1 MGTRGPA
8 PKRDAERAGHRSADY
23 AADHVELDEA
33 VEVPPA
39 KTSWHDTAIAWY
51 QSLAKSGQSH
61 FYEPS
66 DWAKAW
72 LLADA
77 LSEYCTDVAVGEA
90 FDDNGRPIT
99 GRFANAATLKV
110 ILSEMASLGVTESDR
125 RRMRIEVE
133 RKREKTE
140 DEMAE
145 VVRAQFQAL
154 DGGAEAG

>member
-8 PKRDAERAGHRSADY
+8 PKRDAERAGHRSAEY
-23 AADHVELDEA
+23 AADKVALNEA

-39 KTSWHDTAIAWY
+39 KESWHETALAWY
-51 QSLAKSGQSH
+51 ASLAKSGQSR

-77 LSEYCTDVAVGEA
+77 LSEYCTDVAIGPA
-90 FDDNGRPIT
+90 YDDNGKPIT

-110 ILSEMASLGVTESDR
+110 LLSEMASLGVTEQDR

-133 RKREKTE
+133 RKPTQTE
-140 DEMAE
+140 DELAE
-145 VVRAQFQAL
+145 VIRGQFEAL
-154 DGGAEAG
+154 DGGG